1 MRTAIKSR
9 ATAFT
14 ALLATADK
22 LASVIPDANTRLKAA
37 YATVAGEGRDVPSIL
52 QAIEVHAADLE
63 SQRMQFSKQAE
74 DAMKATVGSK
84 RAELETIDPSIAS
97 AQQQVQ
103 SLQQQIQALNEAIAQ
118 KNIRKGELTADIA
131 TEEQRF
137 NAAKQQFETA
147 LTIVRAELDSQKA
160 VIVEMRMCGSMTNAK
175 SGLRNLTKPG
185 LYQQLMYLLFHT
197 SSSTDKNMDCKWRA
211 LKQQQIHFVNK
222 V

>member
-1 MRTAIKSR
+1 MWDKIKGFIVEDDASAGAVAPAKPQVNAPIGVAPQSHATGVADDKFVQALRAAIKSR

-37 YATVAGEGRDVPSIL
+37 YATVAGEGRDVRSIL

-74 DAMKATVGSK
+74 DAMKATIGSK
-84 RAELETIDPSIAS
+84 KAELDAIDPSIAS

-118 KNIRKGELTADIA
+118 KNIRKGELAADIA

-137 NAAKQQFETA
+137 NSAKQQFETA

-160 VIVEMRMCGSMTNAK
+160 VIQTA
-175 SGLRNLTKPG
+175 LT
-185 LYQQLMYLLFHT
+185 
-197 SSSTDKNMDCKWRA
+197 
-211 LKQQQIHFVNK
+211 
-222 V
+222 

>member
-1 MRTAIKSR
+1 MWDKIKGFIVEEDTSATPQVKPQVSTPIGATPQTQSSSAGDDKFVQALRTAIKSR

-37 YATVAGEGRDVPSIL
+37 YATVAGEGRDVRSIL

-74 DAMKATVGSK
+74 DAMKVTVGSK

-160 VIVEMRMCGSMTNAK
+160 VIQT
-175 SGLRNLTKPG
+175 
-185 LYQQLMYLLFHT
+185 
-197 SSSTDKNMDCKWRA
+197 A
-211 LKQQQIHFVNK
+211 LS
-222 V
+222 

>member
-1 MRTAIKSR
+1 MWDKIKGFIVEEDTSAAPQVKPQVSAPIGSAPQTQSTSVGDDKFVQALRTAIKSR

-37 YATVAGEGRDVPSIL
+37 YATVAGEGRDVRSIL

-74 DAMKATVGSK
+74 DAMKATIGSK
-84 RAELETIDPSIAS
+84 KAELDTIDPSITS

-160 VIVEMRMCGSMTNAK
+160 VIQT
-175 SGLRNLTKPG
+175 
-185 LYQQLMYLLFHT
+185 
-197 SSSTDKNMDCKWRA
+197 A
-211 LKQQQIHFVNK
+211 LS
-222 V
+222 